1 MNTKHTHGPWEV
13 DRFYWTIQ
21 RRMFG
26 PDEPE
31 VEVIGRLT
39 NGEEAEANARLIA
52 AAPELLEALVEL
64 TRWANVAGCG
74 REEGSILD
82 QNIKA
87 ARAAI
92 AKATGTAA

>member
-1 MNTKHTHGPWEV
+1 MNTKHTPGPWEV

-52 AAPELLEALVEL
+52 SAPCLLEALKTLVDGY
-64 TRWANVAGCG
+64 NGAGVTQEQIW
-74 REEGSILD
+74 RDAE
-82 QNIKA
+82 
-87 ARAAI
+87 AAI
-92 AKATGTAA
+92 AKATGETI